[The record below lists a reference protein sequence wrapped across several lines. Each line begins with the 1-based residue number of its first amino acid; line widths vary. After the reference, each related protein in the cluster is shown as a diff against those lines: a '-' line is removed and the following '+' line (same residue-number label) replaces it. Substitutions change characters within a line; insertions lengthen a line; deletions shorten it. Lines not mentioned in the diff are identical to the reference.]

1 MKSQKKMVLEYIRE
15 FGSITSLDAFKDL
28 GITRLSAVI
37 FDLRESGYNIFTD
50 IEHSKNR
57 FGHPTRYARYSL
69 LGGWTDKLDDSDT
82 RGGLFDTTGE

>member
-37 FDLRESGYNIFTD
+37 FDLREDGFDIFTD
-50 IEHSKNR
+50 WEQGKNR

-69 LGGWTDKLDDSDT
+69 LGGLTDNLDNSDT
-82 RGGLFDTTGE
+82 RGGSFDSSGE

>member
-1 MKSQKKMVLEYIRE
+1 MKSQKKMVLDYIRE

-50 IEHSKNR
+50 WEQSKNR
-57 FGHPTRYARYSL
+57 FGQPTRYARYSL
-69 LGGWTDKLDDSDT
+69 LGGWTDKLDDLET
-82 RGGLFDTTGE
+82 GVGLIGEEGE